1 LDAIIDLEYGLVQLS
16 EMVLSHIGA
25 AQMQSLLA
33 PALAK
38 GRGCW
43 PPTNP
48 VRHGGERAAARRTV
62 SVFDIDQ
69 MASQGVAQIGLEHAE
84 TDAVVG
90 GTMPD
95 IRP

>member
-1 LDAIIDLEYGLVQLS
+1 
-16 EMVLSHIGA
+16 
-25 AQMQSLLA
+25 
-33 PALAK
+33 
-38 GRGCW
+38 
-43 PPTNP
+43 
-48 VRHGGERAAARRTV
+48 V

-95 IRP
+95 IRR

>member
-38 GRGCW
+38 GRVVLAADQPCPARG
-43 PPTNP
+43 
-48 VRHGGERAAARRTV
+48 RAR
-62 SVFDIDQ
+62 
-69 MASQGVAQIGLEHAE
+69 
-84 TDAVVG
+84 G
-90 GTMPD
+90 GTTDRERIRYRPD
-95 IRP
+95 GKPRRGADRA